1 VNKLITYSEKNKDYN
16 KPTIK
21 KLKQLQDF
29 LMVLLA
35 TILTIGFIIYFIEK
49 KNEYGKKFDL
59 ITFLVGNEKC
69 RNN

>member
-1 VNKLITYSEKNKDYN
+1 MNLYKFTNNGNTTFNKRYITV
-16 KPTIK
+16 T
-21 KLKQLQDF
+21 
-29 LMVLLA
+29 
-35 TILTIGFIIYFIEK
+35 TFIIYLIEK